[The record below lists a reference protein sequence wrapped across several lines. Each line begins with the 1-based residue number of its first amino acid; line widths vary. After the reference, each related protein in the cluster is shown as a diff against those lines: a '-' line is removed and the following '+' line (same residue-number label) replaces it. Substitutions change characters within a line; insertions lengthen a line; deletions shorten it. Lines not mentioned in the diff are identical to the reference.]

1 MDFAGQ
7 SIVVHPSGDVIVKAD
22 NAKKLVTCE
31 IDLAESRLWRDKR
44 PYISTRRP
52 DHVFMKRL
60 YREIA
65 DKTFVRFVLVGVIN
79 TLFGSAI
86 MFVFYNVFHLS
97 YWLSSAS
104 NYFFGSI
111 LSYFLNKYYTFRYKK
126 RDWKVVA
133 RFAANICLCYLVS
146 YGVAK
151 PIPCRRFLSGFSVAV
166 RENGAMLCGMCI
178 FVALNYLGQLL
189 FRV

>member
-1 MDFAGQ
+1 
-7 SIVVHPSGDVIVKAD
+7 
-22 NAKKLVTCE
+22 
-31 IDLAESRLWRDKR
+31 
-44 PYISTRRP
+44 
-52 DHVFMKRL
+52 MKRL
-60 YREIA
+60 IAKFA

-151 PIPCRRFLSGFSVAV
+151 PIPCRRFCLAFPLPSAKTEQCSAACAFSSRSTTSASAFSRLKMKTVNKNCVPYRNAIFISALLPYQTPSRGRLWAV
-166 RENGAMLCGMCI
+166 
-178 FVALNYLGQLL
+178 LL
-189 FRV
+189 